1 MGTTQIMY
9 KKICKTWP
17 KEGSKPWIRQPQTPL
32 GAPCPLTG
40 SVGASTQNSRPLHL
54 WLGGLILQMGK
65 SYHGWHCKWWFGLTS
80 TEVAKNHS
88 WKWSFHDFIPYT
100 FRITKHWS
108 ITKHRNHHGWHYQRK
123 AKNIDKCHDWRV
135 RVASGI
141 DQQGFNKPYGFSW
154 HWRASKLWFSSHL
167 GNSR

>member
-1 MGTTQIMY
+1 MY
-9 KKICKTWP
+9 KKLCKTWP
-17 KEGSKPWIRQPQTPL
+17 KKAPNPGSVNPRRPWAPPAPSRDPWGLPHRTR
-32 GAPCPLTG
+32 APCICGWEVLT
-40 SVGASTQNSRPLHL
+40 
-54 WLGGLILQMGK
+54 LQMGK

-80 TEVAKNHS
+80 TEVARNHS